1 MRIRLWTRIFITLAL
16 NLVLLLLL
24 VAGFLLQQSQEGIEA
39 VWFTAARERI
49 RALGREVEVEFPG
62 KSAEE
67 RARLLSGLE
76 MQYHVRFA
84 VYDDTG
90 KIIAGPDLKA
100 PENVVLEIRRVP
112 AEWPAPSLPGNVPE
126 YRPPARPE
134 DRAMFLIKE
143 ATPSRYWVGVNTPI
157 VVKQGNPPLRHVLV
171 VIAPSLL
178 VSPLFVDW
186 SPWLLGLS
194 IALLVTVACWVP
206 LIRRMT
212 RSIDTIR
219 SAAVQIAEGHF
230 DVSVPAEGGDEIAE
244 LGRLI
249 GRMAAQLSRL
259 VNGQRRFLADVAH
272 ELCAPL
278 SRIELS
284 AGILEQRASPDNVE
298 QVKRLERDVGHMTSL
313 VNDLLSF
320 TRGATRPLELH
331 PVALREVVMRAAE
344 QEAGD
349 SVTLKAEIDPSLRVM
364 ADEEFLRRAVGNVV
378 RNAIRYA
385 GNAGP
390 IEIAAEHYATEDAGQ
405 LVKLRIED
413 SGPGLPEEEL
423 EAVFA
428 PFYRPDR
435 SRTPGTGGAGL
446 GLAIVKGCVEACGG
460 TVVCR
465 NRQPSGLAV
474 EIYLKEA

>member
-1 MRIRLWTRIFITLAL
+1 
-16 NLVLLLLL
+16 
-24 VAGFLLQQSQEGIEA
+24 
-39 VWFTAARERI
+39 
-49 RALGREVEVEFPG
+49 
-62 KSAEE
+62 
-67 RARLLSGLE
+67 
-76 MQYHVRFA
+76 
-84 VYDDTG
+84 
-90 KIIAGPDLKA
+90 
-100 PENVVLEIRRVP
+100 
-112 AEWPAPSLPGNVPE
+112 
-126 YRPPARPE
+126 
-134 DRAMFLIKE
+134 
-143 ATPSRYWVGVNTPI
+143 VNTPI

-212 RSIDTIR
+212 RSIDMIR

-230 DVSVPAEGGDEIAE
+230 DVEVPAEGGDEIAE

-298 QVKRLERDVGHMTSL
+298 QVKRLERDVGYMTSL

-320 TRGATRPLELH
+320 TRGATRPPELH

-349 SVTLKAEIDPSLRVM
+349 TVKLKAEIDPSLKVM

-390 IEIAAEHYATEDAGQ
+390 IEITAEHYATVDAGRQ
-405 LVKLRIED
+405 VRLLIAD

-428 PFYRPDR
+428 PFYRPDH

-460 TVVCR
+460 AVVCR

-474 EIYLKEA
+474 EIYFKEA